1 MTLSVKGSA
10 GQAQWRPFREFENL
24 YAEMDR
30 LAQSVFGG
38 LTGEG
43 AWLPAADVVETDGAY
58 VIEVELP
65 GVRRED
71 LDVELNGDELVVTGD
86 VNQRKDA
93 GLFRPPPPP
102 AGDSNFPP
110 PL

>member
-38 LTGEG
+38 LTGDG
-43 AWLPAADVVETDGAY
+43 AWLPAADVVETTA
-58 VIEVELP
+58 
-65 GVRRED
+65 RMSSR
-71 LDVELNGDELVVTGD
+71 
-86 VNQRKDA
+86 
-93 GLFRPPPPP
+93 
-102 AGDSNFPP
+102 SNF
-110 PL
+110 LVCGARTSMSI